1 MSIRSAFFA
10 ACRDGDIAAVKHL
23 ANDKIF
29 TPACCENFFC
39 RTAFHYVCELGNL
52 DIAKWL
58 YDTWNFRPYVFT
70 AWGNDE
76 VYSVVYK
83 DQLEFAQWMQSL
95 GVSVSK
101 DWLIRA
107 AGSAEGTRIM
117 HWLLKDH
124 VHIADADVM
133 ASAVLEACK
142 HGRLETAL
150 WLLTLC
156 TPNATR
162 LGDCFVLACKSG
174 CLDLVKHIHGLLVEH
189 SDELMQTAFL
199 VACKW
204 RHVDT
209 VNWLAG
215 LGVAKEVS
223 KETLIRVIA
232 IARYDGKVL
241 ELAKAL
247 HKWSYMTLQDYH
259 DNYLTITSDNDDF
272 RSWLTEQG
280 YPTSACSTPAAVD
293 MRLDAVACM

>member
-1 MSIRSAFFA
+1 
-10 ACRDGDIAAVKHL
+10 
-23 ANDKIF
+23 
-29 TPACCENFFC
+29 
-39 RTAFHYVCELGNL
+39 
-52 DIAKWL
+52 
-58 YDTWNFRPYVFT
+58 
-70 AWGNDE
+70 
-76 VYSVVYK
+76 
-83 DQLEFAQWMQSL
+83 
-95 GVSVSK
+95 
-101 DWLIRA
+101 
-107 AGSAEGTRIM
+107 M

-124 VHIADADVM
+124 VYIADADAM

-150 WLLTLC
+150 WLLTLF

-162 LGDCFVLACKSG
+162 LGDCFVLACKGG

-199 VACKW
+199 VACKC

-209 VNWLAG
+209 VNWLAE
-215 LGVAKEVS
+215 LGVAKTVS

-280 YPTSACSTPAAVD
+280 YPTPACSTPDAVD
-293 MRLDAVACM
+293 TRLYAVACM